1 MKKPAF
7 VPFDIW
13 VACNETQRKWCIKE
27 SEKQKQE
34 ERIKRKIDAYRN
46 RVEVKPGEGMQ

>member
-1 MKKPAF
+1 MKKPDF

-13 VACNETQRKWCIKE
+13 VACNETQRKWCVKE

-46 RVEVKPGEGMQ
+46 RVVVKPGEGMQ